1 MLYLVVLLLGCLGGF
16 FIGLAVGCGSK
27 KQSKTLHEYKEK
39 PAEQA
44 KCPVSTRIK
53 DLYGNDTCCWFKF
66 DHFVFWVNADDL
78 EEITPNSEKLMRNT
92 ILNESIEKL
101 KSRVKSH
108 YKNYTGKYNIYVS
121 FLIKGETCNM
131 TSHYIGTDDELSSA
145 AEPQNN
151 TDAAKTTEN
160 LVNEIDSFLNGE
172 ENK

>member
-66 DHFVFWVNADDL
+66 DHIVFWVSSDDL
-78 EEITPNSEKLMRNT
+78 EEITPDNEKLLRNT
-92 ILNESIEKL
+92 ILSESIEKL
-101 KSRVKSH
+101 KSRFKSH

-121 FLIKGETCNM
+121 FLIKGENWKM
-131 TSHYIGTDDELSSA
+131 TYHYIGTDDELSSA
-145 AEPQNN
+145 AEQQDN
-151 TDAAKTTEN
+151 TDAVKTTKN

>member
-39 PAEQA
+39 PAEHT

-66 DHFVFWVNADDL
+66 DHIVFWVSTDDL
-78 EEITPNSEKLMRNT
+78 EEITPDIEKLMRNT
-92 ILNESIEKL
+92 ILSKSIEKL
-101 KSRVKSH
+101 KSRFTSH
-108 YKNYTGKYNIYVS
+108 YKNYTGKYNVYVS
-121 FLIKGETCNM
+121 FLIEGENYRM
-131 TSHYIGTDDELSSA
+131 TYHYIGTDDELSSA
-145 AEPQNN
+145 AEQQNN
-151 TDAAKTTEN
+151 TDAVKTTEN